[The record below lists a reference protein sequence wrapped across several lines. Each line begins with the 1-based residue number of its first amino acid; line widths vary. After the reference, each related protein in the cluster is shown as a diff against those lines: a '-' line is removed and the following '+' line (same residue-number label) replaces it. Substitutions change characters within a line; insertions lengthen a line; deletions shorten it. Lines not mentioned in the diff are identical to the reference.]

1 MSIMEKARSLGE
13 AILESTEYR
22 ELKEAEEAMYNNE
35 EAKTLLNELN
45 AKQRQI
51 QMAQTNG
58 KPINQKQQKE
68 IQNIQ
73 ARMQT
78 NDKVKDFMEAQ
89 KNFNQVMQT
98 VNQTI
103 TSVLNENNKDG

>member
-51 QMAQTNG
+51 QMAQANG

>member
-1 MSIMEKARSLGE
+1 MEKARSLGE

-51 QMAQTNG
+51 QMAQANG

>member
-22 ELKEAEEAMYNNE
+22 ALKEAEAAIYNNE
-35 EAKTLLNELN
+35 EAKILLNELN

-51 QMAQTNG
+51 EIAQANG
-58 KPINQKQQKE
+58 KQLNQKQQKE
-68 IQNIQ
+68 IQNLQ
-73 ARMQT
+73 TKMQ
-78 NDKVKDFMEAQ
+78 NNKIVKSFMDAQ
-89 KNFNQVMQT
+89 QNFNKVMQT

-103 TSVLNENNKDG
+103 SGVLGNNQENN

>member
-13 AILESTEYR
+13 AILESTEYK
-22 ELKEAEEAMYNNE
+22 ELKETEEAMYAND
-35 EAKTLLNELN
+35 EAKTLLNDFN

-51 QMAQTNG
+51 QMAQANG
-58 KPINQKQQKE
+58 KPINEKQQKE

-73 ARMQT
+73 AKMQT
-78 NDKVKDFMEAQ
+78 NDKVKDFMLAQ
-89 KNFNQVMQT
+89 QNFNKVMQT

-103 TSVLNENNKDG
+103 SNVLTENNNG